1 MFVHAANMIMLFL
14 LHKII
19 TLLSKIV
26 LSYSDFI
33 VVSVY
38 AEFQTIFMLL
48 GLFVINSIKRS
59 FQLLLLFISPL
70 MTLKF
75 ALFIIAFRI
84 SHSVLAWLLGVVAFH
99 HITS

>member
-33 VVSVY
+33 VVAGY
-38 AEFQTIFMLL
+38 AEFHIMFMLL
-48 GLFVINSIKRS
+48 GLLVIYSIKQS
-59 FQLLLLFISPL
+59 FRDLLLSLSLPII
-70 MTLKF
+70 LKF
-75 ALFIIAFRI
+75 ALFIIVFNI
-84 SHSVLAWLLGVVAFH
+84 SHSVWA
-99 HITS
+99 